1 MSLLAFNT
9 HVQETK
15 KRRPSSARKPK
26 RPAQKK
32 RETKGAKGVGL
43 LTPGVDNKEDNHDNP
58 FEDPEKLYQVHFLHC
73 NAAIKND
80 ERYFS
85 FQRLSLYRH

>member
-1 MSLLAFNT
+1 MLTLVIQKVIILKYKNIKSQIILLT

-32 RETKGAKGVGL
+32 REKGGKDGGL
-43 LTPGVDNKEDNHDNP
+43 LAPAEVNNKDSHDNP
-58 FEDPEKLYQVHFLHC
+58 FEDPEKLYQVCDPL
-73 NAAIKND
+73 
-80 ERYFS
+80 
-85 FQRLSLYRH
+85 